1 MKMINKSYTAFLSR
15 LNRKGEN
22 QEMKTLI
29 NEICDNGDETKEGLT
44 FQATIRDVARNC

>member
-22 QEMKTLI
+22 QEMKALI
-29 NEICDNGDETKEGLT
+29 KQICDNGDESNKGLT
-44 FQATIRDVARNC
+44 AQVARSNVARNC